1 MNTEQLIFYFFS
13 ALLLTSALMVVSIQN
28 LVRSIF
34 LFFVSLFSLAALYI
48 FALADFIA
56 ITQVVIYVGGVLVLM
71 LFAFMLSNKELL
83 NSLQPI
89 KNSFKFYQLIGIF
102 ICLAFLFVLVSL
114 NLQIDFSNLSWIK
127 SSNPIMES
135 DNTTHTIGI
144 LSMTRYLLPF
154 EVLSVF
160 LLMALIG
167 AAHLARKG
175 KKT

>member
-1 MNTEQLIFYFFS
+1 M
-13 ALLLTSALMVVSIQN
+13 
-28 LVRSIF
+28 
-34 LFFVSLFSLAALYI
+34 
-48 FALADFIA
+48 
-56 ITQVVIYVGGVLVLM
+56 LM

-83 NSLQPI
+83 SSLQPI
-89 KNSFKFYQLIGIF
+89 KKSFKFYQLIGIF

>member
-1 MNTEQLIFYFFS
+1 
-13 ALLLTSALMVVSIQN
+13 
-28 LVRSIF
+28 
-34 LFFVSLFSLAALYI
+34 
-48 FALADFIA
+48 
-56 ITQVVIYVGGVLVLM
+56 
-71 LFAFMLSNKELL
+71 MLSNKELL

-89 KNSFKFYQLIGIF
+89 KKSFKFYQLIGIF

-127 SSNPIMES
+127 SSNPIMER